1 MNASTAPAQAEV
13 VVVGAGPAGQRA
25 ALSAAQAGAQ
35 VTLIDTYRQP
45 GGQYY
50 RQPAAEFETARRANH
65 QREGRALWEKVS
77 AAGVKLLADT
87 TVWGLFESKLLALDG
102 PEAPPTIQAAALILA
117 TGATERSAAF
127 PGWTLPGVMTSGAA
141 QTLLKEQHILPGRRF
156 VLAGTGPLQLVV
168 AAGLVEAGA
177 EVVAVLEG
185 SPLLRPRHALR
196 RPAQRAAA
204 LWGQWDRL
212 AEGLRSWSTLR
223 RAGVPFHTGWGIVT
237 AHGPDEVTGVTSAQ
251 VDDGWRPLPA
261 TSRTL
266 DCDTLCFS
274 YGFVPATELTRL
286 LGADHQWRPEQGGLV
301 PVRDEQFQ
309 TTVPGVFAV
318 GDGAGIGG
326 AGLSQIEGQIAGLAA
341 AAQMRNPLDSAEIAD
356 RIERLRP
363 ALRRERRFQRLY
375 AQLFTP
381 GPGLDELPQTD
392 TVICRC
398 EGVTRAELSDAVHKG
413 ADTLDAVKSLT
424 RCGMGNCQGRVC
436 GPLVAALVAGETG
449 QPRAEVGLFRVRPPV
464 FPVPLAALGPF
475 DSDQQPATTLEPGV
489 IVR

>member
-35 VTLIDTYRQP
+35 VTVIDTYRQP

-50 RQPAAEFETARRANH
+50 RQPAAEFGTARRANH

-87 TVWGLFESKLLALDG
+87 TVWGLFEGKLLALDG

-196 RPAQRAAA
+196 RPAARGRPVGPMGPAGRRAQELVHAA
-204 LWGQWDRL
+204 PGRRALPHRLGHSHRPRPGRGDWRDHCPIGRRL
-212 AEGLRSWSTLR
+212 APPPRHLPDPGLRHSVFQLR
-223 RAGVPFHTGWGIVT
+223 LCPGHRI
-237 AHGPDEVTGVTSAQ
+237 D
-251 VDDGWRPLPA
+251 PA
-261 TSRTL
+261 LGGRSP
-266 DCDTLCFS
+266 
-274 YGFVPATELTRL
+274 VAT
-286 LGADHQWRPEQGGLV
+286 
-301 PVRDEQFQ
+301 
-309 TTVPGVFAV
+309 
-318 GDGAGIGG
+318 GAGW
-326 AGLSQIEGQIAGLAA
+326 
-341 AAQMRNPLDSAEIAD
+341 
-356 RIERLRP
+356 
-363 ALRRERRFQRLY
+363 
-375 AQLFTP
+375 
-381 GPGLDELPQTD
+381 
-392 TVICRC
+392 
-398 EGVTRAELSDAVHKG
+398 
-413 ADTLDAVKSLT
+413 
-424 RCGMGNCQGRVC
+424 
-436 GPLVAALVAGETG
+436 
-449 QPRAEVGLFRVRPPV
+449 PRARP
-464 FPVPLAALGPF
+464 
-475 DSDQQPATTLEPGV
+475 
-489 IVR
+489 R